1 MRTREALMRAYVHGW
16 HDGHYGAR
24 TDEGKVACA
33 EALMGQTYPTKEAL
47 LNVLI
52 RWRDWMD
59 NNPDV
64 AQRMTPAELCREMD
78 AMLDL
83 EDTYEKRHPKT

>member
-1 MRTREALMRAYVHGW
+1 MTTREALMRAYVAGW
-16 HDGHYGAR
+16 YDGRDGVR
-24 TDEGKVACA
+24 TDEGKADCA
-33 EALMGQTYPTKEAL
+33 EELMGQVYPTKEAL

-52 RWRDWMD
+52 RWRDLMD

-64 AQRMTPAELCREMD
+64 PYRMTPAELCREMD
-78 AMLDL
+78 TILDL